1 MATLTRTAQG
11 VNGVVGSTNLGAAD
25 ASMVA
30 VASTDQVTNLDGK
43 TLLII
48 SNQGGSTDTV
58 TITAQNTTQY
68 SASGAS
74 LTASNQVVAIA
85 TTERRV
91 LGPFPPSI
99 FNDANG
105 NIQIA
110 HSFTTSV
117 KITCLQLP

>member
-1 MATLTRTAQG
+1 MATLTRTTQAI
-11 VNGVVGSTNLGAAD
+11 NGNTNFGAAD

-30 VASTDQVTNLDGK
+30 VAASDQVTNLDGR
-43 TLLII
+43 TFLLI

-68 SASGAS
+68 SASGVP
-74 LTASNQVVAIA
+74 LTASNISVAIA
-85 TTERRV
+85 TTERRL
-91 LGPFPPSI
+91 LGPFSPSVY
-99 FNDANG
+99 NDANG

-117 KITCLQLP
+117 KVTALYVP